1 MRLNY
6 LVPWGELIPRGY
18 APSYRAPDRD
28 CVVCYPWGLH
38 WLVRWARDLK
48 FWIMYVGYPGFRDRT
63 EFAIEAR
70 ARKAADG
77 WLETMRARGYRAGW
91 EAAFAAFAS
100 ADLSP
105 KQKQEATLRA
115 AGMIR

>member
-1 MRLNY
+1 MRLQR
-6 LVPWGELIPRGY
+6 LVPWGEFIPRGY
-18 APSYRAPDRD
+18 APSYRAIDRD

-48 FWIMYVGYPGFRDRT
+48 FWIMRAGYPGYRDRV

-77 WLETMRARGYRAGW
+77 YLEVYRARGYRAGW
-91 EAAFAAFAS
+91 EAAFHAFDR

-105 KQKQEATLRA
+105 KQKHENALRA
-115 AGMIR
+115 GGMIR